1 MRPSEGP
8 EQMTIGVAITV
19 FGCGPNLADAMVSVQ
34 PQSPI
39 ALVAEPTKL
48 FGAPPVYRFCT
59 NGLRLLRTKRFVRL
73 QFL

>member
-39 ALVAEPTKL
+39 ALVAR
-48 FGAPPVYRFCT
+48 AD
-59 NGLRLLRTKRFVRL
+59 
-73 QFL
+73 